1 MIASD
6 ELTKRLFIWG
16 VVAVAVIPR
25 HHIDRSRWTIGG
37 DLSNSFRKLLLFLTV
52 SNLIRLLCSI
62 KGRQRHLR
70 FLSDA
75 LGIVE
80 VIGLTLLSFLT
91 PYLLQTWLV
100 GRIALPGG
108 GRRPGAS
115 LMQPLYLTCI
125 LSVAGVVL
133 SHTVNSNLWCF
144 KKLANVASGP
154 PVLETLK
161 VYNTLISVGG
171 HHNGRGNMISQSL
184 VVVEYW
190 HIATQLLCAIGYA
203 LDRHMEMDAYTQW
216 DYLLEAFRA
225 ISFVSDWTRV
235 LAHAIFM
242 NILDE
247 LFLTGISS
255 SGPPGPGNN
264 NNDPS
269 NDEENR
275 KPSSEL
281 VSVGAG
287 GRTARRGLSTG
298 LSTSSFLD

>member
-6 ELTKRLFIWG
+6 ELTKRLFILG

-25 HHIDRSRWTIGG
+25 HHIDRSRWSIGG

-52 SNLIRLLCSI
+52 SNLIRLLCSM

-100 GRIALPGG
+100 GRIALPGRG
-108 GRRPGAS
+108 SRPGAS

-161 VYNTLISVGG
+161 VYNNLISVGG

-203 LDRHMEMDAYTQW
+203 LDRHSEVEAYTQW

-247 LFLTGISS
+247 LFLTSISS
-255 SGPPGPGNN
+255 SGGPPGSGDNN
-264 NNDPS
+264 NNDTS
-269 NDEENR
+269 THNEENR
-275 KPSSEL
+275 ECTVL
-281 VSVGAG
+281 VSAGAG
-287 GRTARRGLSTG
+287 GRSTRRRPSIGL
-298 LSTSSFLD
+298 D